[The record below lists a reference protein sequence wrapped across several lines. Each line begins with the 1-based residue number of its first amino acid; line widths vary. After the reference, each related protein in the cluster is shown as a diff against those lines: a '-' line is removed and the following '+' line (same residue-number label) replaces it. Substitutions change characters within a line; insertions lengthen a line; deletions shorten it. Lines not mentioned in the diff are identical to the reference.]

1 MCIGVPMKIDRIEG
15 MIAEAET
22 AGADGTVERHS
33 LDMLIVGPQPPGTWV
48 LAFCGAARRV
58 LDEVEAQQ
66 ILDALAALGIA
77 LDAGA
82 GAPPEQALD
91 ALFADLVDR
100 APQLPEHLRPH

>member
-1 MCIGVPMKIDRIEG
+1 MCIGVPMKIASVDG
-15 MIAEAET
+15 MVAVAET
-22 AGADGTVERHS
+22 TGADGAVERHS
-33 LDMLIVGPQPPGTWV
+33 LDLLIVGPQPPGTWV

-77 LDAGA
+77 LNAGD
-82 GAPPEQALD
+82 GPPSEQALD

>member
-58 LDEVEAQQ
+58 LDEAEAQQ

-82 GAPPEQALD
+82 GPPPGQAID

-100 APQLPEHLRPH
+100 EPQLPDHLRPQ